1 MQCVKGKKAGKHCGE
16 GDVAVTAGLPFLF
29 RFCPQMPL
37 CVCGSGGG
45 NQQRQHMRQHL
56 AVCQGTEAS
65 NQSMGAG
72 RVVVVAA
79 GVPLSLKYLRPVEIL
94 HGQLRI
100 KIAGTNFS
108 IGDLRNACHQTSF
121 TST

>member
-1 MQCVKGKKAGKHCGE
+1 
-16 GDVAVTAGLPFLF
+16 
-29 RFCPQMPL
+29 
-37 CVCGSGGG
+37 
-45 NQQRQHMRQHL
+45 MRQHL
-56 AVCQGTEAS
+56 AVCQGTEAR

-108 IGDLRNACHQTSF
+108 IGDLRTACHQTSF